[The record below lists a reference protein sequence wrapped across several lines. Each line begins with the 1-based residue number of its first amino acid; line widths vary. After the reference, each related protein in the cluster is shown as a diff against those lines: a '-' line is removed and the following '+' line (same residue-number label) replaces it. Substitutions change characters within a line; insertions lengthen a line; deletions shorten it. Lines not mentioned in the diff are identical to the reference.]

1 MADISHELR
10 TPLAILKGELEALQ
24 DGVRKPTIET
34 LNSLLFEVTNLTKL
48 VNDLHQLSLS
58 DRGSLTYRKD
68 FIDINEVILL
78 AVASYRHTYQTKNIT
93 LLTEL
98 DDLSPLIVQADPDRL
113 IQLFHNLLEN
123 SVRYTY
129 SGGQLHI
136 STQKG
141 QNHVLISLEDSA
153 PGLDSAQYE
162 VVFQRFYRAENS
174 RNRASGGSGLGL
186 AICENIVEAHNGKI
200 SAMPSSLGGM
210 KILIELPAYS
220 DDL

>member
-1 MADISHELR
+1 M
-10 TPLAILKGELEALQ
+10 
-24 DGVRKPTIET
+24 
-34 LNSLLFEVTNLTKL
+34 
-48 VNDLHQLSLS
+48 
-58 DRGSLTYRKD
+58 
-68 FIDINEVILL
+68 ILL
-78 AVASYRHTYQTKNIT
+78 AVASYRHTYQTKDIT
-93 LLTEL
+93 LYTEL
-98 DDLSPLIVQADPDRL
+98 DDVSPLIVQADPDRL

-136 STQKG
+136 KTKKE
-141 QNHVLISLEDSA
+141 NNCVLIILEDSA
-153 PGLDSAQYE
+153 PGLDGSQYQA
-162 VVFQRFYRAENS
+162 VFQRFYRAESS

>member
-1 MADISHELR
+1 M
-10 TPLAILKGELEALQ
+10 
-24 DGVRKPTIET
+24 
-34 LNSLLFEVTNLTKL
+34 
-48 VNDLHQLSLS
+48 
-58 DRGSLTYRKD
+58 
-68 FIDINEVILL
+68 
-78 AVASYRHTYQTKNIT
+78 ASYRHTYQTKNIT

-141 QNHVLISLEDSA
+141 QSHVLISLEDSA
-153 PGLDSAQYE
+153 PGLDRAQYE